1 MTRKP
6 LGLAPAPEEG
16 EILAPRAAPP
26 VAFRVRPGQSGNARG
41 RPRRSNPV
49 AALVAKALAEKV
61 EAKENGRIRHITKLE
76 AVLTQLVNRAANGDQ
91 SAAKFVLSLL
101 PDDPG
106 PAPPRETEFTSEGDE
121 MVIAEV
127 VRRLSRP
134 LE

>member
-1 MTRKP
+1 MRRAP
-6 LGLAPAPEEG
+6 LAPAPEDG
-16 EILAPRAAPP
+16 EILAPHAAPP
-26 VAFRVRPGQSGNARG
+26 IAFRFRPGQSGNARG

-49 AALVAKALAEKV
+49 AALVAKVLAEKV
-61 EAKENGRIRHITKLE
+61 EAKENGCVRSITKLE
-76 AVLTQLVNRAANGDQ
+76 AVVTQLVNRAASGDQ
-91 SAAKFVLSLL
+91 NAAKFVISLL

-106 PAPPRETEFTSEGDE
+106 PAPPREPEFTSEGDK